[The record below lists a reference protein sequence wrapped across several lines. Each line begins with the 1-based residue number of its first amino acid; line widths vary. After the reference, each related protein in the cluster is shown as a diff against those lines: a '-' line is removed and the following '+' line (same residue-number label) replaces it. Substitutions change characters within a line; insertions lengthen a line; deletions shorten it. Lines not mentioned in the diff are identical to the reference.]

1 MILYHN
7 TVETVKTNEVLYGSR
22 EAIRKLAI
30 MLMVNAAE
38 ANTDMVMDM
47 PNEYT
52 SKPEIEAA
60 FLHLNEQALDMLDD
74 HIDTLRGALKAEL
87 EKIKFRARV
96 TRIDYSK
103 ANGEMSDVH
112 VELNV
117 E

>member
-1 MILYHN
+1 MIAYPRN
-7 TVETVKTNEVLYGSR
+7 VDTVKTNEVLYSHN
-22 EAIRKLAI
+22 EAIRNLGI

-38 ANTDMVMDM
+38 SNADMVLDM
-47 PNEYT
+47 PEEYT

-60 FLHLNEQALDMLDD
+60 FLHLNEQALDMMED
-74 HIDTLRGALKAEL
+74 HIADLRRSL
-87 EKIKFRARV
+87 EKFLLNAKFRARV

-112 VELNV
+112 VELDV